1 MQALVYDKVE
11 TPGYR
16 DVSDAAP
23 KPDQQTRGALP
34 EQLIGQRDQHGGG
47 QERHWGL
54 PCMTRLARLPCM
66 TRLARLRCM
75 ARLACLRCLTHL
87 AFLRCD
93 RFGRGRGHI
102 RRVGAICQPPAV
114 FGQR

>member
-54 PCMTRLARLPCM
+54 PCMTRLARL
-66 TRLARLRCM
+66 RCM